1 MKVLKYKSRYVLKYK
16 RRYVLKYK
24 STKVRKKK
32 RANMRFH
39 NRISA
44 RFIFFGKSKLALFT
58 FLLFYFFYL
67 YSKLHIV
74 LFLIP
79 LIIHRKEESFFVV
92 IVRTANGRDTI
103 ALKAHVGNSEGGIR
117 LITILAV
124 HLD

>member
-32 RANMRFH
+32 RANMQFH

-58 FLLFYFFYL
+58 FLSL
-67 YSKLHIV
+67 
-74 LFLIP
+74 
-79 LIIHRKEESFFVV
+79 
-92 IVRTANGRDTI
+92 
-103 ALKAHVGNSEGGIR
+103 LKTPHCSVPHPTHHSP
-117 LITILAV
+117 
-124 HLD
+124 